1 MRLYELSEDMRT
13 VPLSTLARGIL
24 GLKTRIE
31 LGDVVSDKDWTF
43 LKQLSM
49 DELLHSQ
56 LARAIHKLNPKTA
69 TADLHDNFTSAAAEY
84 AEALNFLSQ
93 IAQITRAELLT
104 AETAQS
110 STLIP

>member
-13 VPLSTLARGIL
+13 VPLSTFARGIL

-31 LGDVVSDKDWTF
+31 LGNAVSDRDWGF

-49 DELLHSQ
+49 DELLRSQ
-56 LARAIHKLNPKTA
+56 LARAMSKLNPKTA
-69 TADLHDNFTSAAAEY
+69 SADLHDNFTSAAAEY

-93 IAQITRAELLT
+93 IAQSTRAELDT
-104 AETAQS
+104 AETSQS
-110 STLIP
+110 STLIL

>member
-1 MRLYELSEDMRT
+1 MRLFELSEDMRT
-13 VPLSTLARGIL
+13 VPLSTLVRGIL

-31 LGDVVSDKDWTF
+31 LGNAVSERDWGF

-49 DELLHSQ
+49 DQLLHSQ
-56 LARAIHKLNPKTA
+56 LAKAMSKLNPKTA
-69 TADLHDNFTSAAAEY
+69 SANLHDNFTYAAAEY

-93 IAQITRAELLT
+93 IAEITRAELDT

-110 STLIP
+110 STQIS